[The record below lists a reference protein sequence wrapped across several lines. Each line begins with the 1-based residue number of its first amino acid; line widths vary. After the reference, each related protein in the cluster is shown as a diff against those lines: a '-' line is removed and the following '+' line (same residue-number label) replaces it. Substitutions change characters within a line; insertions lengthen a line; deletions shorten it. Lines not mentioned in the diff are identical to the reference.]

1 MKVLVYGGKGWIG
14 GMFVDLLKNENV
26 SHTLGEV
33 HCEDKVRLKQEI
45 DTINPTHVISFI
57 GRTHGEGIGTIDYLE
72 KPGKLDINL
81 RDNVFSPLL
90 LAILCKERGIHFTY
104 LGTGCIYDGYE
115 NEYTEEDV
123 PNFKGS
129 GYSTAK
135 GYTDQLMDELSALNL
150 RIRMPI
156 TSKKNN
162 RNFITKIT
170 SYQKICSKLNSM
182 TVLDDFLPIFLDMMR
197 NRLTGTYN
205 CTNPGAIEHNEILL
219 MYREIVD
226 NTFEWKNFS
235 IEEQD
240 KILLS
245 KRSNNVLCTKKICEL
260 YPSLPHIKESIRSCL
275 EAYV

>member
-1 MKVLVYGGKGWIG
+1 
-14 GMFVDLLKNENV
+14 
-26 SHTLGEV
+26 
-33 HCEDKVRLKQEI
+33 
-45 DTINPTHVISFI
+45 
-57 GRTHGEGIGTIDYLE
+57 
-72 KPGKLDINL
+72 
-81 RDNVFSPLL
+81 
-90 LAILCKERGIHFTY
+90 
-104 LGTGCIYDGYE
+104 
-115 NEYTEEDV
+115 
-123 PNFKGS
+123 
-129 GYSTAK
+129 
-135 GYTDQLMDELSALNL
+135 
-150 RIRMPI
+150 
-156 TSKKNN
+156 
-162 RNFITKIT
+162 
-170 SYQKICSKLNSM
+170 M